1 MRVFVPLPMKIP
13 FPIVGI
19 GRLPPGRILARSGLS
34 RDGLLWLPLWVS
46 ALKPFAVL
54 CGRLTRCHTGSPLSC
69 HQTLFLFP
77 KVDLSRWKKRKN
89 DAVALIYKT
98 EAAKDRSSIVYKV
111 RCPSCDCEHSHLR
124 FGPLSLW
131 DSHVFLRSSGPA
143 PGRGSL
149 LGGAQFAPQILV
161 SWRRSAAPSLPTPKP
176 TGTSGGSRCPRDT
189 SSFTRTH
196 GRWQKPGNL

>member
-34 RDGLLWLPLWVS
+34 RDGLLWLPSWVS

-54 CGRLTRCHTGSPLSC
+54 CRRLTRCHTGSPLSC

-124 FGPLSLW
+124 FGP
-131 DSHVFLRSSGPA
+131 SHVFLRSSGPA

-161 SWRRSAAPSLPTPKP
+161 SWRRSATPSLPHPP
-176 TGTSGGSRCPRDT
+176 AHGHLGGSRCPRDT